1 MFDDLNVIF
10 VGIFFTVPYGSGSHS
25 NFRKSQEQV
34 KNRST
39 KCQEQGGIKSRE
51 IKNCKTEEQV
61 RGRGFGGGW
70 LGGRKIKSKL
80 KLEALNVKSNGKSRV
95 EKSTAA
101 KLKSKL
107 SYCPYVSLYST
118 IV

>member
-1 MFDDLNVIF
+1 MNMFDALNVIF
-10 VGIFFTVPYGSGSHS
+10 VGICSTVPYGSGSHF

-39 KCQEQGGIKSRE
+39 KCQEQGGIKSRK

-61 RGRGFGGGW
+61 RGGGW

-80 KLEALNVKSNGKSRV
+80 KLEALNVMSNGKSRV

-118 IV
+118 IL

>member
-39 KCQEQGGIKSRE
+39 KCQEQGGIKSRK

-61 RGRGFGGGW
+61 RGRGVVR
-70 LGGRKIKSKL
+70 RKINQ
-80 KLEALNVKSNGKSRV
+80 EQV
-95 EKSTAA
+95 EVRST
-101 KLKSKL
+101 K
-107 SYCPYVSLYST
+107 CQEQ
-118 IV
+118 